1 MNERFSHTGEVAR
14 PRPPGR
20 LEAIAQ
26 AALELFSTRGYRR
39 TQMADVAKRLGVSPG
54 SLYAYVASKEALFE
68 LAVLRAFG
76 ARPRSAALPLRSPV
90 AARAGAPGARAPAA
104 RGSRTRGS
112 ASARRVAAPA
122 DVAAE
127 LARRARRALRRARRE
142 RARRSACSSAR
153 RPTAPSSPSST
164 SAGCASA
171 HRAHAR
177 ATSRGASRE
186 GRLAAVPD
194 VAIAARLAIETTAWF
209 AWHRLGDPFP
219 QPMDDALAR
228 ATVIEVL
235 ARGLLPGGTSP

>member
-1 MNERFSHTGEVAR
+1 MNEPFSHITGVAR

-39 TQMADVAKRLGVSPG
+39 TQVADVAQQLGVSPG
-54 SLYAYVASKEALFE
+54 SLYAYVASKEALLE

-76 ARPRSAALPLRSPV
+76 ERPRSAALPLRTPSPRALV
-90 AARAGAPGARAPAA
+90 RQVRARLGRRIAEARLGERAGRPAPP
-104 RGSRTRGS
+104 
-112 ASARRVAAPA
+112 

-127 LARRARRALRRARRE
+127 LRGVLGDLYDGMAENAAAIRLLERTAPDRPELADLYFGRLRSALIEDMGAYLARRIA
-142 RARRSACSSAR
+142 
-153 RPTAPSSPSST
+153 
-164 SAGCASA
+164 
-171 HRAHAR
+171 
-177 ATSRGASRE
+177 E
-186 GRLAAVPD
+186 GRLAPVPD
-194 VAIAARLAIETTAWF
+194 AVIAARLVIETTAWF

-219 QPMDDALAR
+219 QPMDDGLAR